1 MGIYDGTEPI
11 RFDEERI
18 AARIETGANGYA
30 KYVFD
35 SSVTLG
41 NGDSVRL
48 LEESPENKMAI
59 FSIRRSAPQP
69 TDDQLLAAMLDLW
82 QKLAEGK
89 PNDRS
94 EKDRRYAVAITK
106 LQEAIVW
113 FKMMVIDEFKPL
125 I

>member
-18 AARIETGANGYA
+18 TARIETGANGYA
-30 KYVFD
+30 KYIFD
-35 SSVTLG
+35 SSVTLE

-48 LEESPENKMAI
+48 LEESPGNKTAI

-82 QKLAEGK
+82 QKMTESK

-106 LQEAIVW
+106 LQDTIAW
-113 FKMMVIDEFKPL
+113 FKAMVIDEFKPL